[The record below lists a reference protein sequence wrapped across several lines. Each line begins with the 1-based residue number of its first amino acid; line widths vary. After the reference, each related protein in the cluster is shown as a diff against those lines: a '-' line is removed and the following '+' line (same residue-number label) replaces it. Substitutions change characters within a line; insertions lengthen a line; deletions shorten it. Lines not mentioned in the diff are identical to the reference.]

1 MQTNHAI
8 NRRRAV
14 AQLTMLAGGSCAL
27 SRTLHAADVPRKTR
41 MGIVAYDCGLRSKWL
56 KQNDPGHNL
65 FEPLTFLKHCE
76 TLGAGGVQVNLGA
89 LQPAAAAALREY
101 SQAHDMFIEAI
112 VSPPS
117 DRQDLA
123 RFEAEIKSAREA
135 GAKAARTVIIPGR
148 RYEHFKSFAEFQQ
161 AEKRGAAMVELAVPV
176 VEKHQV
182 PLAIE
187 NHKDQRIDQRL
198 ALLERISSPYVGA
211 CIDTGNS
218 LALLDDLYGTIAALA
233 PFAFSVHFKDQA
245 LSEYDDG
252 FLLGDIPLG
261 QGSFDLK
268 RIIQIIRDVKPQL
281 QFCLEI
287 ITRDALKVPCLH
299 DDYWRAV
306 TEPTGRDV
314 ARTLHFVRTHSTP
327 SQAISQLPL
336 VEQVAIEDANIE
348 ASLNYAGKELGL

>member
-1 MQTNHAI
+1 MHADHAI
-8 NRRRAV
+8 NRRQAV
-14 AQLTMLAGGSCAL
+14 AQLTMLAAVSCTS
-27 SRTLHAADVPRKTR
+27 SRTSDAVDVPRKTR
-41 MGIVAYDCGLRSKWL
+41 MGIVAYNCGLRSKWL
-56 KQNDPGHNL
+56 KQNDPSYNL
-65 FEPLTFLKHCE
+65 LEPLTFLKHCQ
-76 TLGAGGVQVNLGA
+76 TLGAGGMQVNLGV
-89 LQPAAAAALREY
+89 LEPAAAVAMREY
-101 SQAHDMFIEAI
+101 SQAHDLFIEAI
-112 VSPPS
+112 VNPPT
-117 DRQDLA
+117 DRQDVA
-123 RFEAEIKSAREA
+123 RFEAEIKSASEA
-135 GAKAARTVIIPGR
+135 GARAARTVIIPGR
-148 RYEHFKSFAEFQQ
+148 RYEHFKTFAEFQQ

-176 VEKHQV
+176 VEKYKI

-218 LALLDDLYGTIAALA
+218 LALLDDLYGTIEALA

-245 LSEYDDG
+245 LSEYDEG

-268 RIIQIIRDVKPQL
+268 RIVDVIRAAKPQL

-299 DDYWRAV
+299 DNYWLAV

-336 VEQVAIEDANIE
+336 LEQVAVEDANIE
-348 ASLNYAGKELGL
+348 ASLSYAGQELGL